1 MFVFQRTEFFKLRPQ
16 YVEIYIVVDKNL
28 FDYMGSD
35 IKAVTQKVIQ
45 IIGFV
50 NTYPEGLSL
59 ESYTVSIVQLLGF
72 NLGLSYDDPDTCHCS
87 GDVCTMSPKAV

>member
-50 NTYPEGLSL
+50 NTLQEIS
-59 ESYTVSIVQLLGF
+59 
-72 NLGLSYDDPDTCHCS
+72 
-87 GDVCTMSPKAV
+87 